1 MASGALLAHLY
12 QCQIEKKSQ
21 KEREKET
28 KQINKNNQ
36 PEKKERKK

>member
-1 MASGALLAHLY
+1 L
-12 QCQIEKKSQ
+12 KKKGQ
-21 KEREKET
+21 KEREKEA